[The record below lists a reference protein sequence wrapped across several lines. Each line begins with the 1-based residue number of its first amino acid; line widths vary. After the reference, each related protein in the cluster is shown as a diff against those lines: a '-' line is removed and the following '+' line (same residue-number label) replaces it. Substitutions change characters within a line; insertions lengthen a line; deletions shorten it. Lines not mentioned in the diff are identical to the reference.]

1 VFGMPPRWGGYTM
14 EWLPH
19 EKEAMGATEDGVMG
33 DDLGSGGAENDQET
47 LAVLLIRWRERLDP
61 MSIPGLVP
69 PGRRRKRRVSQAE
82 VARMAGISERWYWA
96 LENGRQANFSP
107 KSLDSLAHALR
118 LSPAERLTL
127 YLHVT
132 GEPPAPHVEPDS
144 DAVSATACTF
154 QSLLDAQLP
163 NPAYVSDCAWNML
176 RHNRPVAQ
184 WFPWVSHEPNL
195 MRWVFLHQE
204 AREQLVNWRD
214 DWARPFLAQ
223 LRVASVRY
231 SGHQQLQR
239 LRSDI
244 LTGSDE
250 AREMWEAREAS
261 EHSDGEFRRLRL
273 PCHRGEEI
281 TVRLMGLIPMSD
293 TRLRFIVLMR
303 DGDLPG
309 AT

>member
-1 VFGMPPRWGGYTM
+1 MPPRRVGYTM

-19 EKEAMGATEDGVMG
+19 EKEVLGSTEDGVMG
-33 DDLGSGGAENDQET
+33 DDLRSGGADNGQET

-61 MSIPGLVP
+61 MSIPGLVS

-82 VARMAGISERWYWA
+82 VARMAGISERWYWE
-96 LENGRQANFSP
+96 LENGRQANFSS

-132 GEPPAPHVEPDS
+132 GEPPAPHVEPAS
-144 DAVSATACTF
+144 DADWATASVF

-163 NPAYVSDCAWNML
+163 NAAYISDCAWNML
-176 RHNRPVAQ
+176 RYNRLVAQ
-184 WFPWVSHEPNL
+184 WFPWVSRESNL

-204 AREQLVNWRD
+204 AREQLVNWKD

-231 SGHQQLQR
+231 SGHDQLQR

-244 LTGSDE
+244 LTGNEE
-250 AREMWEAREAS
+250 AREIWEAREAS
-261 EHSDGEFRRLRL
+261 EHSDGEIRRLRL

-293 TRLRFIVLMR
+293 TRLRFTVLMR
-303 DGDLPG
+303 DGDSPE